1 MNMWYRMVERIEI
14 VINRSWL
21 GKKYVVRVY
30 DKEWLLESCP
40 YDRLEDIKIKWFR
53 LVEMKWSYIVK
64 QINTSYIMEIC

>member
-1 MNMWYRMVERIEI
+1 MWYRMVERIEI

-40 YDRLEDIKIKWFR
+40 YDNLD
-53 LVEMKWSYIVK
+53 
-64 QINTSYIMEIC
+64 EIDLDHYLKEWHTEN